1 MAKKV
6 LSIEIGDWWT
16 KVVLAEPYKRSPQV
30 ENMFYF
36 RTPERSVDDG
46 IIKERDKFVTALR
59 EALSWHQVTERDVIF
74 IINSTK
80 VITREISIPT
90 VKDKMLPGIVAA
102 QAPEHFPMDISGYTI
117 TYQKM
122 GEFVDDD
129 NKKQLK
135 LALIAVPDSLL
146 STYMSI
152 AKSGGF
158 NIVSFEYIGNSVVS
172 FAKVHYQTNNI
183 VIQLEENATIVS
195 IIVNRRLAFQRVVPN
210 GYGNTLGIV
219 MDHSILN
226 VGSIPEAYHFLTT
239 HNLAYKRPKV
249 ADLSTEED
257 QRRQRALEDAYAD
270 VREALSYHVRVA
282 LTALEYYRTQSR
294 KDFYG
299 VMRIVGDGARI
310 AGIKKLFTD
319 EIPLELVEDDMLSSV
334 HLSRNIVKDDVTDID
349 FISAIGALISPL
361 GIKPKEIAAQE
372 SRKSTMKVAYIGF
385 AASLAVSLT
394 LVTVGALKYL
404 TAADEHDY
412 LTRRIREL
420 SYVQKVFETHEA
432 AKKQAEEF
440 TTFDVLS
447 HTDNE
452 LFAELVAGLEK
463 QLPTTVTVQSIS
475 VAEGR
480 ISINLTSPNKLTI
493 AQMLVNLHEIPILD
507 NVAIPSMAEAEDE
520 LGNISWMYS
529 VTATYLDPFAIL
541 MEELENAAATAE
553 PADDTTQE

>member
-16 KVVLAEPYKRSPQV
+16 KVVLAEPYKRSPQI

-36 RTPERSVDDG
+36 RTPEKTVEGG
-46 IIKERDKFVTALR
+46 IIKDRDKFVASLKESLAL
-59 EALSWHQVTERDVIF
+59 HQVTERDVIF

-80 VITREISIPT
+80 VITREISIPS
-90 VKDKMLPGIVAA
+90 VKDKMLPGIVET

-117 TYQKM
+117 SYQKM

-146 STYMSI
+146 STYLSI
-152 AKSGGF
+152 AKIGNF
-158 NIVSFEYIGNSVVS
+158 NIEAFEYIGNSVVS
-172 FAKVHYQTNNI
+172 FTKAHYNMNNI

-219 MDHSILN
+219 MDHTVLN

-257 QRRQRALEDAYAD
+257 QRRQKALEEAYAD

-299 VMRIVGDGARI
+299 VMRVVGDGARI

-319 EIPLELVEDDMLSSV
+319 EIPLELMDDDVLSGI
-334 HLSRNIVKDDVTDID
+334 HLSRSIARDDIADID
-349 FISAIGALISPL
+349 FTSTIGALIAPL
-361 GIKPKEIAAQE
+361 GIKPKEIVAQE
-372 SRKSTMKVAYIGF
+372 SRKSTMKVAYFGF
-385 AASLAVSLT
+385 AASLLISAA
-394 LVTVGALKYL
+394 LVTSGAMKYL
-404 TAADEHDY
+404 AAANEHDY
-412 LTRRIREL
+412 LTSRIQQL
-420 SYVQKVFETHEA
+420 SYIQRIYDVNAA
-432 AKKQAEEF
+432 AKTQAGEF
-440 TTFDVLS
+440 AAFDMMS
-447 HTDNE
+447 NTDNE
-452 LFAELVAGLEK
+452 MLSLLIESLER
-463 QLPTTVTVQSIS
+463 QLPSAVTIQSLSAVGNEIS
-475 VAEGR
+475 M
-480 ISINLTSPNKLTI
+480 NLTSPDKLTI
-493 AQMLVNLHEIPILD
+493 AQMLVNFQDIPILG
-507 NVAIPSMAEAEDE
+507 NVSIPSMAEEIDD
-520 LGNISWMYS
+520 LGNSRWTYS
-529 VTATYLDPFAIL
+529 VSATYIDPLAAL
-541 MEELENAAATAE
+541 AEALEEAAESEENAS
-553 PADDTTQE
+553 QE

>member
-16 KVVLAEPYKRSPQV
+16 KVVLAEPYKRSPQI

-36 RTPERSVDDG
+36 RTPEKTVEGG
-46 IIKERDKFVTALR
+46 IIKDRDKFVASLKESLAL
-59 EALSWHQVTERDVIF
+59 HQVTERDVIF

-80 VITREISIPT
+80 VITREISIPS
-90 VKDKMLPGIVAA
+90 VKDKMLPGIVET

-117 TYQKM
+117 SYQKM

-146 STYMSI
+146 STYLSI
-152 AKSGGF
+152 AKIGNF
-158 NIVSFEYIGNSVVS
+158 NIEAFEYIGNSVVS
-172 FAKVHYQTNNI
+172 FTKAHYNMNNI

-219 MDHSILN
+219 MDHTVLN

-257 QRRQRALEDAYAD
+257 QRRQKALEEAYAD

-299 VMRIVGDGARI
+299 VMRVVGDGARI

-319 EIPLELVEDDMLSSV
+319 EIPLELMDDDVLSGI
-334 HLSRNIVKDDVTDID
+334 HLSRSIARDDIADID
-349 FISAIGALISPL
+349 FTSTIGALIAPL
-361 GIKPKEIAAQE
+361 GIKPKEIVAQE
-372 SRKSTMKVAYIGF
+372 SRKSTMKVAYFGF
-385 AASLAVSLT
+385 AASLLISAA
-394 LVTVGALKYL
+394 LVTSGAMKYL
-404 TAADEHDY
+404 AAANEHDY
-412 LTRRIREL
+412 LTSRIQQL
-420 SYVQKVFETHEA
+420 SYIQRIYDVNAA
-432 AKKQAEEF
+432 AKTQAGEF
-440 TTFDVLS
+440 AAFDMMS
-447 HTDNE
+447 NTDNE
-452 LFAELVAGLEK
+452 MLSLLIESLES
-463 QLPTTVTVQSIS
+463 QLPSAVTIQSLSAVGNEIS
-475 VAEGR
+475 M
-480 ISINLTSPNKLTI
+480 NLTSPDKLTI
-493 AQMLVNLHEIPILD
+493 AQMLVNFQDIPILG
-507 NVAIPSMAEAEDE
+507 NVSIPSMAEEIDD
-520 LGNISWMYS
+520 LGNSRWTYS
-529 VTATYLDPFAIL
+529 VSATYIDPLAAL
-541 MEELENAAATAE
+541 AEALEEAAESEENAS
-553 PADDTTQE
+553 QE

>member
-1 MAKKV
+1 MAKRV

-16 KVVLAEPYKRSPQV
+16 KVVLSEPYKRSPQI

-36 RTPERSVDDG
+36 RTPEKAVDDG
-46 IIKERDKFVTALR
+46 IIKERDKFVAALK
-59 EALSWHQVTERDVIF
+59 EALAMHQVTERDVIF

-90 VKDKMLPGIVAA
+90 VKDKMLPGIVQT

-146 STYMSI
+146 STYLSI

-158 NIVSFEYIGNSVVS
+158 NIEAFEYIGNSVVS
-172 FAKVHYQTNNI
+172 FAKSHYTTNNI
-183 VIQLEENATIVS
+183 VVQLEENATIVS

-219 MDHSILN
+219 MDHTVLN

-239 HNLAYKRPKV
+239 HNLAYKKPKV

-257 QRRQRALEDAYAD
+257 QRRQRALEEAYAD

-310 AGIKKLFTD
+310 SGIKKLFAD
-319 EIPLELVEDDMLSSV
+319 EISLELAEDDILSGV
-334 HLSRNIVKDDVTDID
+334 HLSKNIARDDIADID
-349 FISAIGALISPL
+349 FTSTIGALISPL
-361 GIKPKEIAAQE
+361 GIKPKEVIAQE
-372 SRKSTMKVAYIGF
+372 SRKSTMKVAYFGF
-385 AASLAVSLT
+385 AASLAISAA
-394 LVTVGALKYL
+394 LVASGSMRYL
-404 TAADEHDY
+404 AAANEHDY
-412 LTRRIREL
+412 LASRIQQLNYIQRI
-420 SYVQKVFETHEA
+420 YDANEA
-432 AKKQAEEF
+432 AKTQASEF
-440 TTFDVLS
+440 IAFDLMS
-447 HTDNE
+447 NTDNE
-452 LFAELVAGLEK
+452 MISLLIESLEE
-463 QLPTTVTVQSIS
+463 QLPSSVTIQSFS
-475 VAEGR
+475 ATGS
-480 ISINLTSPNKLTI
+480 SITMNLTSPDKLTV
-493 AQMLVNLHEIPILD
+493 AQMLINFKDIPILG
-507 NVAIPSMAEAEDE
+507 NVSIPSMAEEVDE
-520 LGNISWMYS
+520 LGNSTWSYS
-529 VTATYLDPFAIL
+529 VSATYIDPLAAL
-541 MEELENAAATAE
+541 AEALENAE
-553 PADDTTQE
+553 ESE

>member
-1 MAKKV
+1 MAKRV

-16 KVVLAEPYKRSPQV
+16 KVVLSEPYKRSPQI

-36 RTPERSVDDG
+36 RTPEKTVEDG
-46 IIKERDKFVTALR
+46 IVKDRDKFVASLK
-59 EALSWHQVTERDVIF
+59 ESLAMHHVTERDVIF

-90 VKDKMLPGIVAA
+90 VKDKMLPGIVAT

-117 TYQKM
+117 SYQKM
-122 GEFVDDD
+122 GEFVDDE

-146 STYMSI
+146 STYLSI
-152 AKSGGF
+152 AKIGNFS
-158 NIVSFEYIGNSVVS
+158 IEAFEYIGNSVVS
-172 FAKVHYQTNNI
+172 FAKAHYNTNSI

-219 MDHSILN
+219 MDHTVLN

-257 QRRQRALEDAYAD
+257 QRRQKALEEAYAD

-310 AGIKKLFTD
+310 SGIKKLFTD
-319 EIPLELVEDDMLSSV
+319 EIPLELSDDDILSGV
-334 HLSRNIVKDDVTDID
+334 HLSKSIARDDIADID
-349 FISAIGALISPL
+349 FTSTIGALIAPL
-361 GIKPKEIAAQE
+361 SIKPKEIIAQE
-372 SRKSTMKVAYIGF
+372 SRKSTMKVAYFGF
-385 AASLAVSLT
+385 AASLLISAA
-394 LVTVGALKYL
+394 LVTSGAMRYL
-404 TAADEHDY
+404 AAANEHDY
-412 LTRRIREL
+412 LASRIQQL
-420 SYVQKVFETHEA
+420 SYIQRIYDVNAA
-432 AKKQAEEF
+432 AKTQAEEF
-440 TTFDVLS
+440 ITFDLLS
-447 HTDNE
+447 YTDNE
-452 LFAELVAGLEK
+452 MVSLLIESLEE
-463 QLPTTVTVQSIS
+463 QLPSSVTIQSFS
-475 VAEGR
+475 ATGS
-480 ISINLTSPNKLTI
+480 SITMNLTSPDKLTI
-493 AQMLVNLHEIPILD
+493 AQMLMNFQDIPIMG
-507 NVAIPSMAEAEDE
+507 NVSIPSMAESVDD
-520 LGNISWMYS
+520 LGNSTWTYS
-529 VTATYLDPFAIL
+529 VSATYIDPLAAL
-541 MEELENAAATAE
+541 AEALENAE
-553 PADDTTQE
+553 ESE